1 MKKTLLS
8 VSFAFAVSA
17 AFAQWPAEN
26 IESRPG
32 TRWWWLGSA
41 VDSINLNYNLSEY
54 AKAGIGSVEITPI
67 YGVKGNDKNEI
78 SFLSPKWMD
87 MLSYTEQTTRKLSMF
102 TDMNTGTGW
111 PFGGPEISIEDA
123 ACKLIVQ
130 KYTLN
135 GGELLKEKVLVND
148 KSQQPF
154 AYLSRLMA
162 ISDDGKQRLDI
173 TSDVDTDGTLF
184 WGAPGTGKWN
194 LIALFVGRTLQKV
207 KRAAPGGEGFVMD
220 HFSTNAVKCYLN
232 KFDRAFARMNTLIPH
247 NFFNDSYEV
256 YGADWT
262 PNLLEEFAKR
272 RGYKLENYL
281 PEFLDENRPEIT
293 RRIMS
298 DYRETL
304 SDLLLDNFTS
314 QWTAWAHRHGS
325 KTRNQAH
332 GSPGN
337 LIDLYA
343 CVDVP
348 ECEGFGL
355 SDFNI
360 TGLRK
365 DSLVR
370 KNDSELSMLKYASSA
385 AHITGKP
392 LTSSETFTWLTE
404 HFRTSLSQCKPDLD
418 LFFVSGINH
427 VFFHGSAYS
436 PQNDPWPGWKFY
448 ASIDMSP
455 TNTIWKDAPAF
466 FKYITRCQS
475 FLQMG
480 KPDNDFLV
488 YLPIYDMWYDAP
500 GRLLQFA
507 INDMEKRAPQFIKTI
522 HTINSCGYDVDYIS
536 DKYISS
542 TICIDHL
549 LKTTGGTQYKAIIV
563 PSVRFMP
570 QKVLRHLFDLANEGA
585 TVIFTGNYP
594 ESEPGFQEFS
604 TRTAVYRQ
612 LIDQMPQTDFKK
624 VTVTVVG
631 KGQII
636 TGSDYVKTLAATGVH
651 NEPMKS
657 QFGLQCI
664 RRTNDSGY
672 HYFIS
677 CLQGKN
683 IDGWIPLSI
692 KAQSIQI
699 FNPLNGESGK
709 ALVRYNPA
717 TKRSEVRLQ
726 LQSGESCILKTY
738 SSKEINDKPWHYLT
752 PNGKP
757 IKLNKWTVQFI
768 DSEPSIEGSFTMK
781 ELKSWTE
788 LPIAD
793 AKVNKGTALYKTTV
807 KIPGKG
813 CEWNLSLGDVRESAK
828 IRINGQDAGTL
839 FSVPFSTKVTKFL
852 KPGKNTIEIEVTN
865 LPANRIA
872 DYDRKGIQWRKFKE
886 INIVNIKYQPS
897 DYSTW
902 QTVPSGLLG
911 PVILQPSK

>member
-1 MKKTLLS
+1 MKKTLFI
-8 VSFAFAVSA
+8 VSFLITSSAV
-17 AFAQWPAEN
+17 FAQWPVEN
-26 IESRPG
+26 IESHPG

-41 VDSINLNYNLSEY
+41 VDSTNLNYNLNEY

-78 SFLSPKWMD
+78 PFLSPKWMD
-87 MLSYTEQTTRKLSMF
+87 MLSYTEQTTRKLNMY

-111 PFGGPEISIEDA
+111 PFGGPEISINDA

-130 KYTLN
+130 KYSLN
-135 GGELLKEKVLVND
+135 GGELLKD
-148 KSQQPF
+148 KITVQDKKQQPF
-154 AYLSRLMA
+154 AYLSKLMA
-162 ISDDGKQRLDI
+162 FSKDGKQRIDI
-173 TSDVDTDGTLF
+173 TSSVDKDGTLF
-184 WGAPGTGKWN
+184 WSAPGTDKWD

-220 HFSTNAVKCYLN
+220 HFSKSAVKCYLN

-256 YGADWT
+256 YNADWT

-281 PEFLDENRPEIT
+281 PEFLDENRPDIT
-293 RRIMS
+293 RRIVS

-304 SDLLLDNFTS
+304 SDLLLENFTS
-314 QWTAWAHRHGS
+314 QWTSWAHRHGS

-360 TGLRK
+360 VGLRK
-365 DSLVR
+365 DSLIR

-436 PQNDPWPGWKFY
+436 PKNDPWPGWKFY

-455 TNTIWKDAPAF
+455 TNTIWRDAPAF
-466 FKYITRCQS
+466 FKYITRSQS
-475 FLQMG
+475 FLQLG
-480 KPDNDFLV
+480 KPDNDFLI

-500 GRLLQFA
+500 GRLVQFA
-507 INDMEKRAPQFIKTI
+507 INDMGKRAPQFIKTI

-536 DKYISS
+536 DKYICS
-542 TICIDHL
+542 TVCSDNM
-549 LKTTGGTQYKAIIV
+549 LKTIGGTKYKAIII
-563 PSVRFMP
+563 PSVRYIP
-570 QKVLRHLFDLANEGA
+570 RNVLDHLFELANQGA

-594 ESEPGFQEFS
+594 ESEPGFQEKT
-604 TRTAVYRQ
+604 TRTAIFRQ
-612 LIDQMPQTDFKK
+612 VLDQFPQVDFNK
-624 VTVTVVG
+624 VSITPIG
-631 KGQII
+631 KGRII
-636 TGSDYVKTLAATGVH
+636 TGSDYVKTLAATGTS

-664 RRTNDSGY
+664 RRKNDTGY

-677 CLQGKN
+677 CLQKKN

-692 KAQSIQI
+692 NAKSIQI
-699 FNPLNGESGK
+699 FNPLNGETGK
-709 ALVRYNPA
+709 AQVRYNST
-717 TKRSEVRLQ
+717 TKKTEVRLQ
-726 LQSGESCILKTY
+726 LQSGESCILRTY
-738 SSKEINDKPWHYLT
+738 SAKEINDKPWHYIVPT
-752 PNGKP
+752 GKP
-757 IKLNKWTVQFI
+757 LYLNNWIVQFV
-768 DSEPSIEGSFTMK
+768 DSDPEIKGSFLMK
-781 ELKSWTE
+781 KLQSWTE

-793 AKVNKGTALYKTTV
+793 AKINKGTALYKTTIQ
-807 KIPGKG
+807 IPKKSN
-813 CEWNLSLGDVRESAK
+813 EWILKLGDVRESAK
-828 IRINGQDAGTL
+828 VRINGNEVGTL
-839 FSVPFSTKVTKFL
+839 FSVPFNVKVGKYL
-852 KPGKNTIEIEVTN
+852 KRGRNTIEIEVTN

-886 INIVNIKYQPS
+886 INMVNIKYQPS
-897 DYSTW
+897 DYSNW
-902 QTVPSGLLG
+902 KTVPSGLLG
-911 PVILQPSK
+911 PVILQSSK